1 MPGLVNP
8 GIFIYFMTV
17 KRLTTFFITLFFVAI
32 ILAVGYSVF
41 IYITVKPPLEEIN
54 SARET
59 LASAKTKMAGRYAN
73 ETLKEAES
81 LYNWSMKEWETQNS
95 KFFVFRDY
103 SLTRD
108 LALKSIDKSTNAG
121 NKAVNVKDKLQKNV
135 ESQLSTLK
143 NQIAKFEKYYK
154 SLVLGK
160 ATINAF
166 NKGKTQFLE
175 AQIEYKKKD
184 FQQAVKIAQKS
195 SENISQA
202 EKAAHFRL
210 VEFYKDYPTWEKN
223 TKLAYN
229 LSKKGQTVI
238 LVDKIQSSL
247 ILLKGGKEVKTFSA
261 EFGKSWMGDKLY
273 AGDKATPEGVYKV
286 VEKKSNGRTKYH
298 KALLINYPN
307 NEDQNRY
314 NKMVKSGEISK
325 KTHIGGLIEIHGD
338 GGKGVHWTDGC
349 VALEN
354 SEMDAVFKLAS
365 VNTTVIIVGSRLP
378 LEDYLN

>member
-1 MPGLVNP
+1 MKKLSAF
-8 GIFIYFMTV
+8 FIYLFIIA
-17 KRLTTFFITLFFVAI
+17 LT
-32 ILAVGYSVF
+32 LAVGYSVI
-41 IYITVKPPLEEIN
+41 IYITVKPPVTEIN
-54 SARET
+54 SARES
-59 LASAKTKMAGRYAN
+59 LALAKNKLAGRYAS
-73 ETLKEAES
+73 EKLKEAES
-81 LYNWSMKEWETQNS
+81 LYTWSMKEWETQNS

-108 LALKSIDKSTNAG
+108 LALKSIDKSGNAG
-121 NKAVNVKDKLQKNV
+121 KEASSIKDKLQKNV
-135 ESQLSTLK
+135 ESQLSTLI

-154 SLVLGK
+154 KLVLGK

-175 AQIEYKKKD
+175 AQIEYKKKN
-184 FQQAVKIAQKS
+184 FQQSTKLAKNAS
-195 SENISQA
+195 DNISQA
-202 EKAAHFRL
+202 EKAAHFKL
-210 VEFYKDYPTWEKN
+210 LEFYENYPTWEKN

-247 ILLKGGKEVKTFSA
+247 IILKNGKEVKTFSA

-286 VEKKSNGRTKYH
+286 VEKKGRAKTKYY

-307 NEDQNRY
+307 SEDQRRY
-314 NKMVKSGEISK
+314 DKMVRSGEISR

-354 SEMDAVFKLAS
+354 SEMDDVFNQAG
-365 VNTTVIIVGSRLP
+365 VNTTVVIVGSRLP

>member
-1 MPGLVNP
+1 
-8 GIFIYFMTV
+8 MTV
-17 KRLTTFFITLFFVAI
+17 KRLTTFFITLFFVTI
-32 ILAVGYSVF
+32 ILALGYSVF

-59 LASAKTKMAGRYAN
+59 LALAKTKMAGRYAN

-81 LYNWSMKEWETQNS
+81 LYNWSMKEWEIQNS

-103 SLTRD
+103 SVTRD

-121 NKAVNVKDKLQKNV
+121 NKAINVKDKLQKNV

-354 SEMDAVFKLAS
+354 SEMDAVFKQAS

>member
-1 MPGLVNP
+1 MKKLSAF
-8 GIFIYFMTV
+8 FIY
-17 KRLTTFFITLFFVAI
+17 LFIVTL

-41 IYITVKPPLEEIN
+41 IYVTVKPPLEEIN
-54 SARET
+54 SARES
-59 LASAKTKMAGRYAN
+59 LASAKSKLAGRYAN
-73 ETLKEAES
+73 EKLKEAES

-108 LALKSIDKSTNAG
+108 LALKSIDKSGNAG
-121 NKAVNVKDKLQKNV
+121 KEASTVKDKLQKKV
-135 ESQLSTLK
+135 ETQLSTLK
-143 NQIAKFEKYYK
+143 TQITRFEKYYK
-154 SLVLGK
+154 NLVLGK

-166 NKGKTQFLE
+166 NKGKTHFLE

-184 FQQAVKIAQKS
+184 FQQASKLAKKATD
-195 SENISQA
+195 EISQA
-202 EKAAHFRL
+202 EKSAHFKL
-210 VEFYKDYPTWEKN
+210 VEFYNNYPTWEKN

-238 LVDKIQSSL
+238 LVDKIQSTL
-247 ILLKGGKEVKTFSA
+247 ILLKGGKEFKTYSA

-273 AGDKATPEGVYKV
+273 AGDKATPEGVYKIL
-286 VEKKSNGRTKYH
+286 EKKGGAKTKYY

-307 NEDQNRY
+307 SDDQKRFD
-314 NKMVKSGEISK
+314 KMVKSGEISK

-349 VALEN
+349 IALEN
-354 SEMDAVFKLAS
+354 SEMDAVYNQAA

>member
-1 MPGLVNP
+1 M
-8 GIFIYFMTV
+8 
-17 KRLTTFFITLFFVAI
+17 
-32 ILAVGYSVF
+32 
-41 IYITVKPPLEEIN
+41 
-54 SARET
+54 
-59 LASAKTKMAGRYAN
+59 
-73 ETLKEAES
+73 
-81 LYNWSMKEWETQNS
+81 
-95 KFFVFRDY
+95 
-103 SLTRD
+103 
-108 LALKSIDKSTNAG
+108 
-121 NKAVNVKDKLQKNV
+121 
-135 ESQLSTLK
+135 K

-154 SLVLGK
+154 SLVIGK

-202 EKAAHFRL
+202 EKASHFRL

-273 AGDKATPEGVYKV
+273 AGDKATPEGV
-286 VEKKSNGRTKYH
+286 
-298 KALLINYPN
+298 
-307 NEDQNRY
+307 
-314 NKMVKSGEISK
+314 
-325 KTHIGGLIEIHGD
+325 
-338 GGKGVHWTDGC
+338 
-349 VALEN
+349 
-354 SEMDAVFKLAS
+354 
-365 VNTTVIIVGSRLP
+365 
-378 LEDYLN
+378 